1 MFKIYY
7 TDPWGEA
14 GSIDYDDLTPALHHM
29 EQLRQDGNTFVTM
42 VSENPNSVGKPGVD
56 TVKDIANYDG
66 WISRG
71 RAP

>member
-1 MFKIYY
+1 MFKIYF
-7 TDPWGEA
+7 TDSHGEA
-14 GSIDYDDLTPALHHM
+14 GSIDYNDLTMALRHV
-29 EQLRQDGNTFVTM
+29 EQLRKDGNTYVTM

>member
-1 MFKIYY
+1 MFKVYW
-7 TDPWGEA
+7 TTADGKPDAENF
-14 GSIDYDDLTPALHHM
+14 DDLSTALSVTHS
-29 EQLRQDGNTFVTM
+29 LRNDGFKFVTM
-42 VSENPNSVGKPGVD
+42 VSENTDCTSKAGVD